1 MGILPYQFEGVCS
14 YRSPY
19 FDLRVRSTFSSLA
32 TNILHFGPLTA
43 EDARRLRRETV
54 NFDQYFE
61 DAVIPREDGLGG
73 RLVPSLEMQTAY
85 PDDLEYGARW
95 TAQVLEEAGRTEGVA
110 AH

>member
-1 MGILPYQFEGVCS
+1 MGILPYQFEGVWS

-19 FDLRVRSTFSSLA
+19 FDLRFRSTLSLLA

-95 TAQVLEEAGRTEGVA
+95 TAQVLEEAGRG
-110 AH
+110 